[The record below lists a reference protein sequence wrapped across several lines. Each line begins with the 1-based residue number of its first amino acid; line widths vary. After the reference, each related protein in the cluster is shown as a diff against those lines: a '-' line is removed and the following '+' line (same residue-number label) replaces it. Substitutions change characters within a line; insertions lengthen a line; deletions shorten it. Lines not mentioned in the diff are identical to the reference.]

1 MGAYKQ
7 ALQATITL
15 GKEIKHMKV
24 LDDKQQQAVNK
35 RLKGKIALVTGGSRG
50 IGTAIAKRLAEEGA
64 TVALTYSKNKGSAE
78 EVLRQINQEETRAY
92 AYKADVASDKEVNQ
106 LIDQIKRDHG
116 KLDILIN
123 NAGVWEGGSL
133 EDVEVEQFDRVFDVN
148 VRGVIAT
155 TKAALEILQDNGRI
169 INISSVAAT
178 FATPGMSIYSASK
191 AALDSLTRI
200 WAQELGARKI
210 TVNGVAPGTT
220 ATDMYH
226 QALSDEA
233 KAAFNEKTALKRV
246 GEPEDIAA
254 VVAFLA
260 SPDGGW
266 VTGKTIAADGGINI

>member
-1 MGAYKQ
+1 
-7 ALQATITL
+7 
-15 GKEIKHMKV
+15 MKV
-24 LDDKQQQAVNK
+24 LEEQSQQVSKK
-35 RLKGKIALVTGGSRG
+35 RLAGKVALVTGGSRG

-64 TVALTYSKNKGSAE
+64 TVAFTYSKNKDSAE
-78 EVLRQINQEETRAY
+78 KVLKEINQDKTTAY
-92 AYKADVASDKEVNQ
+92 AYKADVASDKEVNL

-123 NAGVWEGGSL
+123 NAGVWEGGAL
-133 EDVEVEQFDRVFDVN
+133 QDLEVEQFDRIFDVN

-155 TKAALEILQDNGRI
+155 TKAALNVLQDGGRI

-191 AALDSLTRI
+191 AALDSLTKI
-200 WAQELGARKI
+200 WAQELGARQI

-226 QALSDEA
+226 QALSEEA

-246 GEPEDIAA
+246 GEPEDIAS

-260 SPDGGW
+260 SKDGGW
-266 VTGKTIAADGGINI
+266 ITGKTIAADGGINI

>member
-1 MGAYKQ
+1 
-7 ALQATITL
+7 
-15 GKEIKHMKV
+15 MKV
-24 LDDKQQQAVNK
+24 LEEQSQQVSNK
-35 RLKGKIALVTGGSRG
+35 RLAGKVALVTGGSRG

-64 TVALTYSKNKGSAE
+64 TVALTYSKNKNSAE
-78 EVLRQINQEETRAY
+78 KVLKEINQDETKAY
-92 AYKADVASDKEVNQ
+92 AYKADVASDKEVDL

-123 NAGVWEGGSL
+123 NAGVWEGGPL
-133 EDVEVEQFDRVFDVN
+133 QDVDIEQFDRIFDVN

-155 TKAALEILQDNGRI
+155 TKAALNVLQDGGRI

-191 AALDSLTRI
+191 AALDSLTKI
-200 WAQELGARKI
+200 WAQELGARQI

-220 ATDMYH
+220 ATDMYN
-226 QALSDEA
+226 QALSEEA

-260 SPDGGW
+260 SKDGGW
-266 VTGKTIAADGGINI
+266 ITGKTIAADGGINI